1 MASAIQISND
11 RRFLFSRRW
20 ERPLR
25 TLNPSSC
32 PHWQHTSGRA
42 AMSIAV
48 KSGLASV
55 LQAFGYGAS
64 LRSRGLILTGSR
76 SSFLRQMVKPF
87 FRGSREKWLSA
98 FKIDKMVT
106 RGRLSIHLQE
116 APQLSKEWGEG
127 HAQSWAKQFR
137 VLKAKEKNR

>member
-1 MASAIQISND
+1 MDRIEIVAPEASGEAV
-11 RRFLFSRRW
+11 FSGF
-20 ERPLR
+20 
-25 TLNPSSC
+25 TL
-32 PHWQHTSGRA
+32 
-42 AMSIAV
+42 
-48 KSGLASV
+48 
-55 LQAFGYGAS
+55 
-64 LRSRGLILTGSR
+64 
-76 SSFLRQMVKPF
+76 
-87 FRGSREKWLSA
+87 KWLSA